1 MIYDINRALES
12 QEKYVVSKIT
22 PIQSDHVVRSF
33 KRLYTVK
40 SDVLDMPKRSLKA
53 LHAIVAEL

>member
-1 MIYDINRALES
+1 MIYVINSALES

-22 PIQSDHVVRSF
+22 PIQSDPVVRSF